1 MTAEPRAH
9 PTPAGSAERPALV
22 RAIGRW
28 DLTAL
33 VINGVIGSSIF
44 GMPAVLAALTGAW
57 SPVTS
62 ILGGLGIL
70 TILLCHA
77 EVASRFTDPGGSY
90 LYAREAFGPAVGY
103 QMGWLSFWIRVTSMA
118 ANLNVFV
125 DYLGQLVP
133 AAGVAAGRAAVMCAV
148 TALVT
153 LLNVIGVRQG
163 ARTVDIFTVAKLLPL
178 LLLVVL
184 GAGRIR
190 SEVLATQAVASPDWT
205 QAVLLLVF
213 AYGGFEAALIP
224 ASEAKDP
231 RRDSAFALL
240 VALAVIA
247 TVYALVQLT
256 VVGLVPSVASVRA
269 PVAAAFA
276 VLMGSAGAAFAS
288 LAAMISTYG
297 WMVGATLATP
307 RILYSMA
314 ARAELPAVLARVH
327 PRFRTP
333 DVSIY
338 VFAVAGLGFGLAGGF
353 AANATISAIVRLV
366 TYGLVCASLPVFRR
380 RAGMDEARFRVP
392 GGTAV
397 AVIGM
402 AFCAWL
408 LSTRTF
414 TQAWILL
421 AIMAV
426 GFVLWAV
433 ARAQARKA
441 EPAV

>member
-1 MTAEPRAH
+1 MS
-9 PTPAGSAERPALV
+9 AGRPALV

-44 GMPAVLAALTGAW
+44 GMPAVLAGLTGAW
-57 SPVTS
+57 SPVTAL
-62 ILGGLGIL
+62 LGGLGIL
-70 TILLCHA
+70 AILLCHA
-77 EVASRFTDPGGSY
+77 EVASRFKEAGGTY
-90 LYAREAFGPAVGY
+90 LYAREAFGRGVGF
-103 QMGWLSFWIRVTSMA
+103 QAGWLSFWIRVTSMA

-125 DYLGQLVP
+125 DYLAQLVP
-133 AAGVAAGRAAVMCAV
+133 AAGAPAGRAVTMCAV

-153 LLNVIGVRQG
+153 ALNVLGVRQG
-163 ARTVDIFTVAKLLPL
+163 SRTVDAFTVAKLLPL
-178 LLLVVL
+178 VLLAAL
-184 GAGRIR
+184 GVPRIR
-190 SEVLATQAVASPDWT
+190 AEVLATQAVAAPDWT

-247 TVYALVQLT
+247 SVYALVQLA
-256 VVGLVPSVASVRA
+256 VVGLVPHAASVRA

-276 VLMGSAGAAFAS
+276 VLMGAGGATFAS
-288 LAAMISTYG
+288 VAAMTSTYG
-297 WMVGATLATP
+297 WTVGATLATP

-314 ARAELPAVLARVH
+314 ERAELPAALARVH

-333 DVSIY
+333 DVAIY
-338 VFAVAGLGFGLAGGF
+338 AFAAGGLAFGLGGGF

-366 TYGLVCASLPVFRR
+366 TYALVCGSLLVFRR
-380 RAGMDEARFRVP
+380 RQGLEAPGFRVP
-392 GGTAV
+392 AGAGVAV
-397 AVIGM
+397 AGM
-402 AFCAWL
+402 GFCAWL

-426 GFVLWAV
+426 GWGLWAATRAG
-433 ARAQARKA
+433 ARRADR
-441 EPAV
+441 PV

>member
-1 MTAEPRAH
+1 MSE
-9 PTPAGSAERPALV
+9 GRPVLV

-44 GMPAVLAALTGAW
+44 GMPSVLAALTGAW
-57 SPVTS
+57 SPVTAV
-62 ILGGLGIL
+62 LAGLGIL
-70 TILLCHA
+70 TIVLCHA
-77 EVASRFTDPGGSY
+77 EVASRFKDAGGSY
-90 LYAREAFGPAVGY
+90 LYAREAFGSGVGF
-103 QMGWLSFWIRVTSMA
+103 QAGWLSFWIRVTSMG

-125 DYLGQLVP
+125 DYLAQLAP
-133 AAGVAAGRAAVMCAV
+133 AAGGSAGRAAVMCAV

-153 LLNVIGVRQG
+153 ALNVIGVRQG
-163 ARTVDIFTVAKLLPL
+163 SRAVDVFTLAKLLPL
-178 LLLVVL
+178 LLLVAL
-184 GAGRIR
+184 GLSRIR
-190 SEVLATQAVASPDWT
+190 SEVMATQAVATADWT

-224 ASEAKDP
+224 AGEAKDP

-240 VALAVIA
+240 TALAVVA

-256 VVGLVPSVASVRA
+256 VVGTVPRVAAVRA
-269 PVAAAFA
+269 PVAAAFGA
-276 VLMGSAGAAFAS
+276 LMGSGGLVFAS

-297 WMVGATLATP
+297 WTVGAALTSP

-314 ARAELPAVLARVH
+314 EQGELPAPLARVH

-333 DVSIY
+333 DISIY
-338 VFAVAGLGFGLAGGF
+338 VFSAGGLAFGLAGGF
-353 AANATISAIVRLV
+353 AANATASAIARLV
-366 TYGLVCASLPVFRR
+366 TYALVCGSLLVFRR
-380 RAGMDEARFRVP
+380 RAQMEVPGFRVP
-392 GGTAV
+392 AGAAV
-397 AVIGM
+397 AVTGM
-402 AFCAWL
+402 GFCAWL

-414 TQAWILL
+414 TQAWVLL

-433 ARAQARKA
+433 SRGQGRRGRSS
-441 EPAV
+441 V

>member
-1 MTAEPRAH
+1 LSE
-9 PTPAGSAERPALV
+9 GRPVLV

-44 GMPAVLAALTGAW
+44 GMPSVLAALTGAW
-57 SPVTS
+57 SPVTAV
-62 ILGGLGIL
+62 LAGLGIL
-70 TILLCHA
+70 TIVLCHA
-77 EVASRFTDPGGSY
+77 EVASRFKDAGGSY
-90 LYAREAFGPAVGY
+90 LYAREAFGSGVGF
-103 QMGWLSFWIRVTSMA
+103 QAGWLSFWIRVTSMG

-125 DYLGQLVP
+125 DYLAQLAP
-133 AAGVAAGRAAVMCAV
+133 AAGGSAGRAAVMCAV

-153 LLNVIGVRQG
+153 ALNVIGVRQG
-163 ARTVDIFTVAKLLPL
+163 SRAVDVFTLAKLLPL
-178 LLLVVL
+178 LLLVAL
-184 GAGRIR
+184 GLSRIR
-190 SEVLATQAVASPDWT
+190 SEVMATQAVATPDWT

-224 ASEAKDP
+224 AGEAKDP

-240 VALAVIA
+240 TALAVVA

-256 VVGLVPSVASVRA
+256 VVGTVPRVAAVRA
-269 PVAAAFA
+269 PVAAAFGA
-276 VLMGSAGAAFAS
+276 LMGSGGLVFAS

-297 WMVGATLATP
+297 WTVGAALTSP

-314 ARAELPAVLARVH
+314 EQGELPARLARVH

-333 DVSIY
+333 DISIY
-338 VFAVAGLGFGLAGGF
+338 AFSAGGLAFGLAGGF
-353 AANATISAIVRLV
+353 AANATASAIARLV
-366 TYGLVCASLPVFRR
+366 TYALVCGSLLVFRR
-380 RAGMDEARFRVP
+380 RAQMEVPGFRVP
-392 GGTAV
+392 AGAAV
-397 AVIGM
+397 AVTGM
-402 AFCAWL
+402 GFCAWL

-414 TQAWILL
+414 TQAWVLL

-433 ARAQARKA
+433 SRGQGRRGRSS
-441 EPAV
+441 V

>member
-1 MTAEPRAH
+1 LRGASPPLA
-9 PTPAGSAERPALV
+9 PAGAAARPGLV

-57 SPVTS
+57 SPLTS

-77 EVASRFTDPGGSY
+77 EVASRFSDAGGTY
-90 LYAREAFGPAVGY
+90 LYAREAFGRAVGF
-103 QMGWLSFWIRVTSMA
+103 QAGWLSFWIRVTSMA

-178 LLLVVL
+178 LLLVAL
-184 GAGRIR
+184 GAVRIR

-224 ASEAKDP
+224 ASEARDP

-297 WMVGATLATP
+297 WTVGATLATP

-314 ARAELPAVLARVH
+314 QRAELPAVLARVH

-380 RAGMDEARFRVP
+380 RAGMDDARFRIT

-397 AVIGM
+397 AVVGM

-426 GFVLWAV
+426 GFVLWAA
-433 ARAQARKA
+433 ARAQARRVN
-441 EPAV
+441 PAV

>member
-1 MTAEPRAH
+1 MTGEAPSPPAAGH
-9 PTPAGSAERPALV
+9 PGRPALV

-33 VINGVIGSSIF
+33 VVNGVIGSSIF
-44 GMPAVLAALTGAW
+44 GMPAVLAGLTGAW
-57 SPVTS
+57 SPVTAL
-62 ILGGLGIL
+62 LGGLGIL
-70 TILLCHA
+70 AILLCHA
-77 EVASRFTDPGGSY
+77 EVASRFKEAGGTY
-90 LYAREAFGPAVGY
+90 LYAREAFGRGVGF
-103 QMGWLSFWIRVTSMA
+103 QAGWLSFWIRVTSMA

-125 DYLGQLVP
+125 DYLAQLVP
-133 AAGVAAGRAAVMCAV
+133 AAGAAAGRAAVMCAV

-153 LLNVIGVRQG
+153 ALNVVGVRQG
-163 ARTVDIFTVAKLLPL
+163 SRTVDVFTVAKLLPL
-178 LLLVVL
+178 LLLALL
-184 GAGRIR
+184 GVARIR
-190 SEVLATQAVASPDWT
+190 GEVLATQAVAAPDWT

-247 TVYALVQLT
+247 TLYALVQLA
-256 VVGLVPSVASVRA
+256 VVGLVPAVASVRA

-276 VLMGSAGAAFAS
+276 VLIGPAGTTFAS

-297 WMVGATLATP
+297 WAVGATLATP
-307 RILYSMA
+307 RILFSMA
-314 ARAELPAVLARVH
+314 ERAELPAALARVH

-338 VFAVAGLGFGLAGGF
+338 AFAVGGLAFGLAGGF

-366 TYGLVCASLPVFRR
+366 TYALVCGSLLVFRR
-380 RAGMDEARFRVP
+380 RAGMEAPGFRVP
-392 GGTAV
+392 AGTAV

-402 AFCAWL
+402 GFCAWL

-414 TQAWILL
+414 TQAWTLL
-421 AIMAV
+421 AIMAL
-426 GFVLWAV
+426 GFILWAV
-433 ARAQARKA
+433 ARGQGRRAQ
-441 EPAV
+441 PPV